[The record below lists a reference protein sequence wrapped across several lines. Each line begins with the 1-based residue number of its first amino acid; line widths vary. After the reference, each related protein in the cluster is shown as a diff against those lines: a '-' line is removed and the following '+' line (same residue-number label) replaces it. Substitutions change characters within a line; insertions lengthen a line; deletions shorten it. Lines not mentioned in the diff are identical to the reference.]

1 MEQTKGQLTTA
12 GFLLVS
18 SVDGISREQVM
29 QSQVG
34 VMCVG

>member
-18 SVDGISREQVM
+18 SVDGISRQQVM
-29 QSQVG
+29 KSHAG
-34 VMCVG
+34 VICVG